1 MSGTLQVVYLARHGE
16 TAWSVT
22 GQHTG
27 LTDLPLT
34 ERGER
39 NARQLGARLAGLTF
53 AAVFSSPLQRA
64 FRTCELSGFGGAA
77 VIDPDLV
84 EWDYGAYEGRT
95 SADILKERPDWQLF
109 RDGCPDGETPRRA
122 SARGPR
128 HRAHPSG
135 RRRCAS
141 LFERPLHT
149 GAGGAMGRG
158 RTVGARPEVHADD
171 GEPERRRL
179 RTEPHASRGSSLE
192 RRPSC
197 RRRNRV
203 GNPPGRE
210 RRPYESDDAALRA
223 GPEHLAG

>member
-122 SARGPR
+122 SARADPVIAR
-128 HRAHPSG
+128 IRAVGDDVLVFSSG
-135 RRRCAS
+135 HFIRVLAARWVGGERLAPGRKFMLTTAS
-141 LFERPLHT
+141 LSAVGYEHNLTRPVICLWNDDHH
-149 GAGGAMGRG
+149 AG
-158 RTVGARPEVHADD
+158 D
-171 GEPERRRL
+171 
-179 RTEPHASRGSSLE
+179 
-192 RRPSC
+192 
-197 RRRNRV
+197 
-203 GNPPGRE
+203 
-210 RRPYESDDAALRA
+210 
-223 GPEHLAG
+223 